1 MKNDSLN
8 MPMIVID
15 SKNSRIRIH
24 RSTLRLLG
32 NPEYIQ
38 LLVNPER
45 LTLAILPSQKL
56 RTANA
61 IRWDRLAESKS
72 CELYSKILIRQLRSI
87 CPNWKEDGKYR
98 LYGVRIPNGLLIQFD
113 MSSAEE
119 VQRDYLKY
127 QRTLPK

>member
-1 MKNDSLN
+1 MQMKNGSLN
-8 MPMIVID
+8 IPMIVID

-24 RSTLRLLG
+24 RSTLHLLG

-56 RTANA
+56 KTANE
-61 IRWDRLAESKS
+61 IRWDRIAESKS
-72 CELYSKILIRQLRSI
+72 CELYSKILIRQLGSI
-87 CPNWKEDGKYR
+87 CPNWKSNGKYR
-98 LYGVRIPNGLLIQFD
+98 LYGVCASDGLLIQFD

-119 VQRDYLKY
+119 VGKEVMI
-127 QRTLPK
+127 